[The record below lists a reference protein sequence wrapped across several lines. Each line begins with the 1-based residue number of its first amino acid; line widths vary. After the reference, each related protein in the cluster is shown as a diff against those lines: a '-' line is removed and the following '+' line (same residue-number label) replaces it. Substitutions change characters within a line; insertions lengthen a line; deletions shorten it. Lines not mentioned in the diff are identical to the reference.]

1 MAGGAIS
8 LAVAFDRAVGDRLLS
23 AERLLLSLPQLF
35 RGLLQECDLGYRR
48 PSRFLVAVASL
59 EARGYRAE
67 MRGRLAFW
75 CARAGGI
82 ATSLTAMS
90 EGDRAD
96 FWAQFDLCEIKA
108 RAVAPQAL
116 YEAVDRVLTEAGAPA
131 GRKRS
136 AYPRPTLT
144 MDVGGPG
151 WEGITWK
158 PDAGLLFVPGALAP
172 PVGDEF
178 TASLRLPGQDRPV
191 EVKGRVEHV
200 RSQEE
205 AIPGA
210 PAGFE
215 LHLQSPP
222 PALVSALAGYAVV
235 PQEARHRAAPRHP
248 VKAPVKVS
256 GAATRARPP
265 PIIPPPPPPAEAPA
279 GGAEARARIE
289 YATDQE
295 LAEDWVENLSQ
306 GGAFVRTASPAPI
319 GSQLTLEMRLPG
331 GLVLQALST
340 VVFADRKGMGVKF
353 ELDTAGQ
360 EVLATAMARITGR
373 PRRALVV
380 EGDAEARTA
389 LAEALA
395 SRGFEVL
402 TAGDGESGLHV
413 VAEELLTLDLL
424 VTGLD
429 LPGMRGEAF
438 VRAIRLAGG
447 ESDLT
452 IVVATGEVDEAKE
465 QRLAALEVDAVIDTA
480 VGAEMVAEACDAAL
494 ERKRIGA

>member
-1 MAGGAIS
+1 
-8 LAVAFDRAVGDRLLS
+8 VAFDRAVGERLLT
-23 AERLLLSLPQLF
+23 AERLLLSLPHLF
-35 RGLLQECDLGYRR
+35 HGILEECDLGYR
-48 PSRFLVAVASL
+48 SSSGFLVAVAQL
-59 EARGYRAE
+59 AGTGYRPE

-75 CARAGGI
+75 SARAGGM

-90 EGDRAD
+90 EGDRAG
-96 FWAQFDLCEIKA
+96 FWSRFELCDVKA
-108 RAVAPQAL
+108 RAVKPQEL
-116 YEAVDRVLTEAGAPA
+116 YEAVDRLLAEAGAAP

-136 AYPRPTLT
+136 GYPRPTLT

-151 WEGITWK
+151 WEGMGWE
-158 PDAGLLFVPGALAP
+158 PGGGLLFVPGAIAP

-178 TASLRLPGQDRPV
+178 TASLRLGGQDRPI
-191 EVKGRVEHV
+191 ELKARVERV
-200 RSQEE
+200 RTAEE
-205 AIPGA
+205 ATPGA

-215 LHLQSPP
+215 IHLQSPP
-222 PALVSALAGYAVV
+222 PALVSALAAFVVRPDEGYK
-235 PQEARHRAAPRHP
+235 RAAPRYP
-248 VKAPVKVS
+248 LKAPVKVS
-256 GAATRARPP
+256 GAPVPGKAP
-265 PIIPPPPPPAEAPA
+265 PIIPPPPAT
-279 GGAEARARIE
+279 ARIE

-295 LAEDWVENLSQ
+295 LAADYLENLSQ

-331 GLVLQALST
+331 GLTLQALSS
-340 VVFADRKGMGVKF
+340 VVFVNDKGMGVKF
-353 ELDTAGQ
+353 ELDARGD

-380 EGDAEARTA
+380 EGGAEARTA

-395 SRGFEVL
+395 ARGFEVL
-402 TAGDGESGLHV
+402 TTEDGESGLHV
-413 VAEELLTLDLL
+413 LAEELLTLDLL

-438 VRAIRLAGG
+438 IRAIRLVGG

-452 IVVATGEVDEAKE
+452 IVVATGEVDEGTE
-465 QRLAALEVDAVIDTA
+465 RRLAGLDADAVVDTA

-494 ERKRIGA
+494 ERKRLGQAGGG